1 MEIQEEKYIPFSP
14 IPVPIEGIDKISF
27 QMKNNICKIFKKEPI
42 IIGTGFF
49 WLIPFQNKLL
59 HVLITNNHVL
69 KEEDL
74 KIGNVIIL
82 TINNNNE
89 RREIKIDNSRKI
101 ITSKSPDITIV
112 EIKPNEDKIYNFLE
126 IDNDAINNKDKDLVS
141 LIYKGKS
148 IYILHYPESRNMHAS
163 LGILN
168 DVIENEIYHYCSTNK
183 GSSGSPI
190 LSLETFKV
198 IGIHYGCFSGNFNIN
213 RGIFMQIVINEF
225 NNKYKKQIQENNII
239 FNNNIKIGINKIMK
253 KSTSNPQIKTKNNIS
268 TKEKEITK
276 TPQKINNSKTLINQT
291 QEKQKFNTHNRNDK
305 IYLINLKKPNK
316 IDIFNLNNKL
326 QQNQNEKN
334 NLNNQI
340 QQNQM
345 IANKAI
351 NEIHEKQTIINLNK
365 KIHEIQYEKN
375 HLEVKN
381 KQIIEIQNKTNN
393 EFQIL
398 KNQYELKENQLKN
411 YERTINELK
420 EKIEEYTIPTT
431 IGLDNIGAQCYMNA
445 TLQSL
450 SNTPPLANYFLNKY
464 KYNQNDKNKIMSN
477 EFFIVLQ
484 NLWNRKNN
492 KKSYA
497 PYSFKN
503 VLSKENPLFAGIQAN
518 DSKDLINFL
527 LERFHEEL
535 NEAKI
540 QQNNTYLI
548 NQVDQLDEN
557 KMLNIFLNEIKS
569 KYYSIIS
576 NLFYGIMEN
585 KIKCQSCQNIK
596 YSFNI
601 CYFLDFPLEQVNKY
615 CFNKGL
621 RNNISTSNKI
631 PDVNL
636 YECFNYFRN
645 SFSMTGDNQIYCN
658 ICNIYCDA
666 LYEKNLYSLPNFL
679 IINLNRGRGAVYECK
694 VNFPE
699 KLNLL
704 NYVVQKE
711 NTYLELYAVISH
723 IGPSSMS
730 GNFVAYCKHHI
741 DNKWYKYNDSIV
753 TPCTEIN
760 EYKEGMPYI
769 LFYKG
774 IWLIWKKNVKNLIK

>member
-1 MEIQEEKYIPFSP
+1 
-14 IPVPIEGIDKISF
+14 
-27 QMKNNICKIFKKEPI
+27 
-42 IIGTGFF
+42 
-49 WLIPFQNKLL
+49 
-59 HVLITNNHVL
+59 
-69 KEEDL
+69 
-74 KIGNVIIL
+74 
-82 TINNNNE
+82 
-89 RREIKIDNSRKI
+89 
-101 ITSKSPDITIV
+101 
-112 EIKPNEDKIYNFLE
+112 
-126 IDNDAINNKDKDLVS
+126 
-141 LIYKGKS
+141 
-148 IYILHYPESRNMHAS
+148 
-163 LGILN
+163 
-168 DVIENEIYHYCSTNK
+168 
-183 GSSGSPI
+183 
-190 LSLETFKV
+190 
-198 IGIHYGCFSGNFNIN
+198 
-213 RGIFMQIVINEF
+213 
-225 NNKYKKQIQENNII
+225 
-239 FNNNIKIGINKIMK
+239 
-253 KSTSNPQIKTKNNIS
+253 
-268 TKEKEITK
+268 
-276 TPQKINNSKTLINQT
+276 
-291 QEKQKFNTHNRNDK
+291 
-305 IYLINLKKPNK
+305 
-316 IDIFNLNNKL
+316 
-326 QQNQNEKN
+326 
-334 NLNNQI
+334 
-340 QQNQM
+340 
-345 IANKAI
+345 
-351 NEIHEKQTIINLNK
+351 
-365 KIHEIQYEKN
+365 
-375 HLEVKN
+375 
-381 KQIIEIQNKTNN
+381 
-393 EFQIL
+393 
-398 KNQYELKENQLKN
+398 
-411 YERTINELK
+411 
-420 EKIEEYTIPTT
+420 
-431 IGLDNIGAQCYMNA
+431 
-445 TLQSL
+445 
-450 SNTPPLANYFLNKY
+450 
-464 KYNQNDKNKIMSN
+464 MSN

-723 IGPSSMS
+723 IGPSSM
-730 GNFVAYCKHHI
+730 GGHKVAYCKHHI
-741 DNKWYKYNDSIV
+741 DNQWYKYNDSIV

-774 IWLIWKKNVKNLIK
+774 I